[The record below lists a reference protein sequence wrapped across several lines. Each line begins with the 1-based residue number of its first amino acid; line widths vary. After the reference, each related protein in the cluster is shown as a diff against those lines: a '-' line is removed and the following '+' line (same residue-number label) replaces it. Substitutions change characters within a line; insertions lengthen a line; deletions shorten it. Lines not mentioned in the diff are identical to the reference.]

1 MFLLHSAR
9 MVCIFLILFPSPVLV
24 AQTTT
29 KGPRLRTIIV
39 DPGHGGSDQG
49 AKGRYSTEAE
59 LTLKIS
65 LKVEEMLRKALP
77 DTRIVMTRTIDVF
90 HNPREKAEIA
100 NREKG
105 DLFLC
110 IHVNAAPPIKHRQ
123 FLRYKTVTYY
133 RGKGSKKKKYTKK
146 QPVYNT
152 WTTPNP
158 AYGTSTYV
166 FASDR
171 AGKKAEEFLEQ
182 PRFESDAEVMN
193 IPDPESTEAKIM
205 AHLWSQKYFKN
216 SVKLGT
222 FIEDE
227 FVRTDRRSWGVLQ
240 RNHMGIWVL
249 QATNM
254 PAVLVETGYIT
265 NAEEE
270 DYLNSEKGQT
280 QVADAIVRGV
290 VRYKMQL
297 ENPLPGRAD
306 SSLPA
311 KSIPAGS
318 R

>member
-133 RGKGSKKKKYTKK
+133 RGKGSKK
-146 QPVYNT
+146 
-152 WTTPNP
+152 
-158 AYGTSTYV
+158 
-166 FASDR
+166 R
-171 AGKKAEEFLEQ
+171 
-182 PRFESDAEVMN
+182 N
-193 IPDPESTEAKIM
+193 I
-205 AHLWSQKYFKN
+205 
-216 SVKLGT
+216 
-222 FIEDE
+222 
-227 FVRTDRRSWGVLQ
+227 RRSNLSIILGRRPIQPMVRLPMCL
-240 RNHMGIWVL
+240 HLIG
-249 QATNM
+249 QARRQKSSWSS
-254 PAVLVETGYIT
+254 P
-265 NAEEE
+265 
-270 DYLNSEKGQT
+270 
-280 QVADAIVRGV
+280 
-290 VRYKMQL
+290 
-297 ENPLPGRAD
+297 D
-306 SSLPA
+306 SSLMPR
-311 KSIPAGS
+311 S
-318 R
+318 